1 MSSFEK
7 VAQDSHINNKI
18 FSDVMLDS
26 FLKPAI
32 INNSANKINEDSK
45 FFLFDQKNV
54 DNYEQE
60 MFFDWN

>member
-1 MSSFEK
+1 
-7 VAQDSHINNKI
+7 
-18 FSDVMLDS
+18 MLDS